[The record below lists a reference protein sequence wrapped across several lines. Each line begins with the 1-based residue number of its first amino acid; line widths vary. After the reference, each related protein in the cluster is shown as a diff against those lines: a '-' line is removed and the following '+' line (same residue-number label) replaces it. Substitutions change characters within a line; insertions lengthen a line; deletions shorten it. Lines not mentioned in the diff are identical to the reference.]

1 MAYRTRR
8 TSGRTRYGIRG
19 RAAAPARRS
28 TGRRSTGRA
37 RAPAAGVNTLRI
49 IMEQTGAGL
58 VARPET
64 GTYPFAPPARAKK
77 MTARR

>member
-8 TSGRTRYGIRG
+8 ISGRTRYGIRG
-19 RAAAPARRS
+19 RAAAPTRRS
-28 TGRRSTGRA
+28 TGRRSTGRT
-37 RAPAAGVNTLRI
+37 RPAAGVNTLRI

-77 MTARR
+77 LTARR

>member
-19 RAAAPARRS
+19 RAGTTSRKRASTRGARS
-28 TGRRSTGRA
+28 S
-37 RAPAAGVNTLRI
+37 RAPAGVNTLRI

-64 GTYPFAPPARAKK
+64 GSYPFAPPARAKK
-77 MTARR
+77 TVARR